1 MGHTIGQAGTR
12 EEQRVFMVATLDE
25 DATVLVSGYHRKQ
38 EWRPTRVA
46 ATFERDRPNTT
57 GPWNSWTMMSAHVS
71 GFNLRKDGSAGA
83 DHRERLY
90 SNDRGGPDVAA
101 ALADMAR
108 LVEAHGVDQP
118 EA

>member
-71 GFNLRKDGSAGA
+71 GFNRSEEHTSELQSLR
-83 DHRERLY
+83 HLVCRL
-90 SNDRGGPDVAA
+90 
-101 ALADMAR
+101 L
-108 LVEAHGVDQP
+108 LEKKK
-118 EA
+118 EK